1 MFFFFLVGREV
12 YSFPIVVVTNYY
24 KPGGS
29 KQYKF
34 VIVLEDSMDVTV

>member
-1 MFFFFLVGREV
+1 M

-34 VIVLEDSMDVTV
+34 ITVLEDRMDVTV